1 MQTCETLN
9 IVTNSNGIV
18 RVYANGGM
26 VFEIQ
31 ANYVKTES
39 FVDCVK
45 PPVSGT
51 VPKAKKAEEKP
62 VQPSNDVKP
71 KGRIMLDESDF
82 TPMSAEEKWRR
93 ENWSIQ
99 PEAQYERMLNNR

>member
-1 MQTCETLN
+1 MQTCNTLN

-18 RVYANGGM
+18 RVYADGGM

-31 ANYVKTES
+31 SNYVKTES
-39 FVDCVK
+39 FVDCHK
-45 PPVSGT
+45 PAVSGT
-51 VPKAKKAEEKP
+51 VPKARKDEEKP
-62 VQPSNDVKP
+62 VQPVAES

-93 ENWSIQ
+93 ANWDIQ
-99 PEAQYERMLNNR
+99 PEAQYERMLKHR